1 MNLYEID
8 SAILECVDIETGEV
22 FDIDRFEELNMTRDA
37 KVESVCLWIK
47 NLKAEVEALKAD
59 KDVFAQRQKAAE
71 NKMESLKRYIS
82 GYLEGTSFESAKVKV
97 SYRKS
102 ETLEISEG
110 AVIPEEYLKRQLNAS
125 KKYNLIPCKFPV
137 VVDNPHEPDF
147 ETVKPKNNG
156 WNLYHT
162 KTNELITPEHMATT
176 DKIKMSEWEMRNF
189 GIVFVRKYLSAK
201 QLKVLSFQD
210 TLEVD
215 PQIWFEDAN
224 GKKCW
229 LLVRCA
235 QKSNNK
241 IPKPNKLNEIIRRC
255 FKNNGYFAG
264 VSLEAID
271 EKHLYR
277 GGKINIE
284 FEGIEKIHSVL

>member
-1 MNLYEID
+1 MDLLNKIFKIKQKRSKEYQDLSKDSKKVPTHQPSDLLLYARDIAGSNIQKRMTLLNECRWIRAEYTYPAFDNMNFIYKNKIFSVIIEIQD
-8 SAILECVDIETGEV
+8 
-22 FDIDRFEELNMTRDA
+22 EEGN
-37 KVESVCLWIK
+37 
-47 NLKAEVEALKAD
+47 
-59 KDVFAQRQKAAE
+59 
-71 NKMESLKRYIS
+71 
-82 GYLEGTSFESAKVKV
+82 
-97 SYRKS
+97 SY
-102 ETLEISEG
+102 
-110 AVIPEEYLKRQLNAS
+110 IPEEYVKRQLNAS

-162 KTNELITPEHMATT
+162 KTNEIITPEHMATT